1 MRTPSNLIASPAL
14 VAIAAAI
21 AAAFA
26 PAAMAARPDI
36 TVAVH
41 SASGGGSSY
50 FALTGRPGGAARAGP
65 RRPGRR
71 RL

>member
-14 VAIAAAI
+14 VVIAAAI

-26 PAAMAARPDI
+26 PPAWAARTDI

-41 SASGGGSSY
+41 SASGAGSSY
-50 FALTGRPGGAARAGP
+50 FSLTGRPGGP
-65 RRPGRR
+65 PHWEVVSTE
-71 RL
+71 L